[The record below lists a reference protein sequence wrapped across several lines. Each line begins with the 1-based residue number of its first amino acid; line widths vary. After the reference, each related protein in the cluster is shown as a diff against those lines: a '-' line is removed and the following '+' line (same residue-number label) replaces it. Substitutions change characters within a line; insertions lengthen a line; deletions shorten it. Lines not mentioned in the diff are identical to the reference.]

1 MAFVLSAPVPAT
13 WSKSL
18 NSERRLFWTHAIGQ
32 IRVLLSVGNTML
44 SCVCVTYGR
53 VQHLQE
59 MIECYLRQEPIR
71 MDTELVIVN
80 TMPEQTLVYEPP
92 SCCGNSV
99 RVINLDK
106 RPSTLGSARNHAIRM
121 SIGDWISVWDD
132 DDIYYPEFL
141 RDHVAAL
148 DIVQN
153 ARWSKL
159 ARSYYMNDFQ
169 IVSEIDTTIQAGV
182 FWRRDW
188 QEHPY
193 PAMNHGEDREF
204 WKTIRA
210 QCPGT
215 VYTPNEPR
223 LAFGYGWQNQVHH
236 ISGRE
241 GRDYDR
247 LYAVW
252 GSKQPHGDIQLQ
264 AGWRRDYIAD
274 REAWVH
280 RNDVPGTV

>member
-1 MAFVLSAPVPAT
+1 MPA
-13 WSKSL
+13 
-18 NSERRLFWTHAIGQ
+18 RLLFGLI
-32 IRVLLSVGNTML
+32 ML

-80 TMPEQTLVYEPP
+80 TMPEQTLVYDPGP
-92 SCCGNSV
+92 DCCGPSV

-106 RPSTLGSARNHAIRM
+106 RPKTLGAARNFAIGH
-121 SIGDWISVWDD
+121 SIGEWISVWDD

-141 RDHVAAL
+141 RHHVDAI
-148 DIVQN
+148 DD
-153 ARWSKL
+153 ARDSRWAKL

-169 IVSEIDTTIQAGV
+169 IVSEIDTTIQAGL
-182 FWRRDW
+182 FDRKLWREN
-188 QEHPY
+188 QY

-204 WKTIRA
+204 WQKIRGISF
-210 QCPGT
+210 GT
-215 VYTPNEPR
+215 VYTPKDPR

-241 GRDYDR
+241 GKDYDR
-247 LYAVW
+247 LYEVW
-252 GSKQPHGDIQLQ
+252 GVKQAHGDIQLQ
-264 AGWRRDYIAD
+264 PGWRHDYVAA
-274 REAWVH
+274 REEWIRSKAVI
-280 RNDVPGTV
+280 